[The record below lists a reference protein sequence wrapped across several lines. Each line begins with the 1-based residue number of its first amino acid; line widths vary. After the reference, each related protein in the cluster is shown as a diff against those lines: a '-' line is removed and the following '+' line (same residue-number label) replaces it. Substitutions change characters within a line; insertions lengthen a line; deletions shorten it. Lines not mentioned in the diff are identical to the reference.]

1 MAERVHGIRLRV
13 YEYRTLVCPM
23 PPREASDARKTP
35 VPVLIDSSLKQRER
49 ERERKEDGRSLSF
62 SLFSSHFES
71 RAPICTFLG
80 PRAPIVWRTFR
91 ERRRESRACVGIIAM
106 PIRSTVYVAR
116 KFNAPSRPCN
126 LTLLVA

>member
-49 ERERKEDGRSLSF
+49 ERERKEDDRSLSF
-62 SLFSSHFES
+62 SLSYHLTSKAAYRYARSWALEHPSFGERSANVAGNRV
-71 RAPICTFLG
+71 RAL
-80 PRAPIVWRTFR
+80 A
-91 ERRRESRACVGIIAM
+91 
-106 PIRSTVYVAR
+106 
-116 KFNAPSRPCN
+116 
-126 LTLLVA
+126 